1 MVVDHWIVDVKS
13 MNPNIY
19 KKYTE
24 MESDIRQQLWTL
36 KVLVPDEC
44 VTIKVPVIPEY
55 NDETSVDADIEEIK
69 DIYDF
74 PNVVKTYYKKL

>member
-1 MVVDHWIVDVKS
+1 